1 MSVLVRVENLKKH
14 FPVKGFLFT
23 RGWVRAVDGISFSIH
38 RGETLGLVGE
48 SGCGKTTV
56 GRLAVRLLE
65 PTSGSIYYDGVN
77 IFELKN
83 RQLKEF
89 RRKVQIVFQD
99 PYSSLNP
106 RMMVYDIIAEAVTE
120 TNSGGEGDLEDY
132 VASLLER
139 VGLSGEHLY
148 RYPHEFSGGQ
158 RQRIAIARALAV
170 KPEFLV
176 LDEPTSALDVSVQSQ
191 ILNLLKDLQKNY
203 NLTYLFISHDLAVVR
218 YMSHRVAVMYLGKIV
233 ELSDSATVFEKPL
246 HPYTQMLLS
255 AIPIPDPKLAK
266 SRTKIK
272 PSGEPPSAVNPPQ
285 GCRFHPRCPFATD
298 KCRVEEPPLVEAE
311 KGHLVACWLYSRS

>member
-1 MSVLVRVENLKKH
+1 VSVLVRVENLKKH

-120 TNSGGEGDLEDY
+120 TNSGAEGDLEDY

-139 VGLSGEHLY
+139 VGLSREHLY

>member
-1 MSVLVRVENLKKH
+1 VSVLVRVENLKKH
-14 FPVKGFLFT
+14 FPVRGFLFT
-23 RGWVRAVDGISFSIH
+23 RGWVRAVDGVSFSIH

-83 RQLKEF
+83 RQLREF
-89 RRKVQIVFQD
+89 RRKAQIVFQD

-106 RMMVYDIIAEAVTE
+106 RMTVYDIIAEAVTE
-120 TNSGGEGDLEDY
+120 TNSGAEGDLEDY

-139 VGLSGEHLY
+139 VGLSREHLY

-266 SRTKIK
+266 SRTKIR
-272 PSGEPPSAVNPPQ
+272 PSGEPPSAVNPPR

-298 KCRVEEPPLVEAE
+298 KCRAEEPPLVEAE
-311 KGHLVACWLYSRS
+311 KGHLVACWLYSRP

>member
-1 MSVLVRVENLKKH
+1 VSVLVRVENLKKH
-14 FPVKGFLFT
+14 FPVRSFLFT
-23 RGWVRAVDGISFSIH
+23 RGWVRAVDGVSFSIH

-83 RQLKEF
+83 RQLREF
-89 RRKVQIVFQD
+89 RRKAQIVFQD

-120 TNSGGEGDLEDY
+120 TNSGAEGDLEDY

-139 VGLSGEHLY
+139 VGLSREHLY

-266 SRTKIK
+266 SRRKIK

-298 KCRVEEPPLVEAE
+298 KCRAEEPPLVEAE
-311 KGHLVACWLYSRS
+311 KEHLVACWLYSRS

>member
-1 MSVLVRVENLKKH
+1 VSVLVRVENLKKH
-14 FPVKGFLFT
+14 FPVRGFLFT
-23 RGWVRAVDGISFSIH
+23 RGWVRAVDGVSFSIH

-83 RQLKEF
+83 RQLREF
-89 RRKVQIVFQD
+89 RRKAQIVFQD

-106 RMMVYDIIAEAVTE
+106 RMTVYDIIAEAVTE
-120 TNSGGEGDLEDY
+120 TNSGAEGDLEDY

-139 VGLSGEHLY
+139 VGLSREHLY

-266 SRTKIK
+266 SRTKIR
-272 PSGEPPSAVNPPQ
+272 PSGEPPSAVNPPR